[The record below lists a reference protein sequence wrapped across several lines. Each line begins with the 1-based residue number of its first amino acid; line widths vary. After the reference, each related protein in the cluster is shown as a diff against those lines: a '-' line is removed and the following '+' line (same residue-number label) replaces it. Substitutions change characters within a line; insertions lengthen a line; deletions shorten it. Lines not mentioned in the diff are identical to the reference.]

1 MKVSGLGRYPFCV
14 SIGVAMLAG
23 CGGSQPPIGA
33 PGALSQR
40 LTDSNLRSQSD
51 GYEVRPPLLYVANF
65 SSGNY
70 GSITVYHA
78 TGKDPSPIATITD
91 GISSPGGVC
100 IDRLGILYVEN
111 ETQGGAGWISEY
123 RLGKTKPS
131 LIIKDGINVPGYCAI
146 DATGNLWVTNVGL
159 NNVAEYPEG
168 AKKPKTILKKGI
180 TRATGIA
187 IDLSGNIYV
196 SNLLTSSGSSIVVF
210 APRGKSPSRTITDG
224 ITSPAGITV
233 DSNGTLYVPN
243 LRQNNVEEYRPG
255 QDEPFQTITETGH
268 CPADVT
274 VNKRGLLYVADF
286 CTPYGVVEFPP
297 GSLKPSKR
305 QISNGVWA
313 PAAVAYYPPLQP

>member
-131 LIIKDGINVPGYCAI
+131 HERRTQQCRRVSRGSKKTENDIEEGYNKSHGHR
-146 DATGNLWVTNVGL
+146 DRPFR
-159 NNVAEYPEG
+159 EY
-168 AKKPKTILKKGI
+168 LCQQ
-180 TRATGIA
+180 
-187 IDLSGNIYV
+187 
-196 SNLLTSSGSSIVVF
+196 
-210 APRGKSPSRTITDG
+210 
-224 ITSPAGITV
+224 PA
-233 DSNGTLYVPN
+233 NFKWFK
-243 LRQNNVEEYRPG
+243 YRS
-255 QDEPFQTITETGH
+255 
-268 CPADVT
+268 V
-274 VNKRGLLYVADF
+274 R
-286 CTPYGVVEFPP
+286 
-297 GSLKPSKR
+297 SKR
-305 QISNGVWA
+305 
-313 PAAVAYYPPLQP
+313 